1 LEIIMAESVLTI
13 TAKLTNVA
21 ELIMEIAPEQMTAE
35 ERSILQDRLP
45 TWALSVAAIN
55 ASLQSLEAAL
65 TGLED
70 KQGGGR

>member
-1 LEIIMAESVLTI
+1 MAESVLSI

-21 ELIMEIAPEQMTAE
+21 ELIMEIAPEQMDVE
-35 ERSILQDRLP
+35 ELSVLKDRLP
-45 TWALSVAAIN
+45 AWALSVAAIN

-65 TGLED
+65 VGQED